1 MGRRLANYG
10 VNSASRRLYL
20 KLTDAVSPVGNKEV
34 HMLPYV
40 DMMQCQNLAVPM
52 DVMHHVVQVESS
64 SNPYAIGVV
73 GGKLVRQ
80 PRTLAE
86 AVATAEMLES
96 RGYNF
101 SLGLAQVN
109 RYNLRKYGIVSYIQA
124 FDGCSNL
131 RAGSRILSECHAR
144 ANGDWGGAFSCYYS
158 GNFTTG
164 YQHGYVQKIFA
175 SMAGNQLVPAR
186 SNAIPLAAITMD
198 PAPSRLSARRVMGED
213 QGQDLAV
220 SAALPDAAATM
231 PSNSAGHVDASMVDQ
246 AVAAA
251 KRGGN
256 GPVSPA
262 PKNESV
268 VRLTRNG
275 PIYPSGTVAAAL
287 PQPVSRAPEPEK
299 MADAGKPQDLAKAG
313 DNAFVF

>member
-1 MGRRLANYG
+1 
-10 VNSASRRLYL
+10 
-20 KLTDAVSPVGNKEV
+20 
-34 HMLPYV
+34 MLPYV

-109 RYNLRKYGIVSYIQA
+109 RYNLQKYGIASYIQA
-124 FDGCSNL
+124 FDGCTNL

-186 SNAIPLAAITMD
+186 SGAIPLAVVTMD
-198 PAPSRLSARRVMGED
+198 PAPARLSARRVVGED

-220 SAALPDAAATM
+220 SAALPDAVAAM
-231 PSNSAGHVDASMVDQ
+231 PPDSANPADASMVDQ
-246 AVAAA
+246 VVAAA

-262 PKNESV
+262 PKNEGV

-275 PIYPSGTVAAAL
+275 PVYPSGTVAAAL
-287 PQPVSRAPEPEK
+287 SQPVSRAPEREK
-299 MADAGKPQDLAKAG
+299 IADAGKPQEPAKAG